1 MHLVDALSHPRI
13 HALASDISL
22 GIAALSFFTAVISLV
37 ITRMAV
43 RSGAITRLVSRRRL
57 KAICAFSALTG
68 LSGALSIAF
77 EADIHSIRSFLV
89 GELSIAAGIMLFT
102 LFCGVIA
109 SASALASGDFDADEE
124 DGHWHRQSIFNSGA
138 YRPTTLEQD
147 DYWRGRDAFE
157 RDADRPII
165 NPASGYLM
173 CGSVDI
179 AGNLYGTCT
188 QHIGDC

>member
-1 MHLVDALSHPRI
+1 MQLVDALTHPRV
-13 HALASDISL
+13 HALASVISL
-22 GIAALSFFTAVISLV
+22 GIAALSFFTVVISLV

-43 RSGAITRLVSRRRL
+43 RSGTITRLVSRRRL
-57 KAICAFSALTG
+57 KVICAFSALTG
-68 LSGALSIAF
+68 LSGALSIAL

-89 GELSIAAGIMLFT
+89 GELSIAAAIMLFT

-109 SASALASGDFDADEE
+109 SASALASGDFDANEE

-147 DYWRGRDAFE
+147 DYWRGRDAFDS
-157 RDADRPII
+157 DADRPTI

-173 CGSVDI
+173 CGSVDT

-188 QHIGDC
+188 HHIGDC